1 MKASLYDGSFGSC
14 LGYLLKRL
22 VLLAAKLL
30 GFKGFCLFLAT
41 LLLCLGRV
49 GEDVWLTLVVTLVC
63 SASGIRVLDSMKEG
77 SEALDAKELI
87 SAKLGKLG
95 KRAKPGVFAG
105 RRNGKTEVYDEN
117 FYDGIWKSD
126 GNGHTG
132 GAASALPYPGG
143 GSSGQAFPPFGGP
156 AGGGWADGGNSAA
169 GGDPDGKP
177 ADGRTGG
184 SARRAAERKG
194 RRASVRAAR
203 SAGEK
208 GRERIREAL
217 EAAVRPGS

>member
-63 SASGIRVLDSMKEG
+63 SASGIRVLDSIQEG

-87 SAKLGKLG
+87 AAKLGKLG
-95 KRAKPGVFAG
+95 KRTG

-126 GNGHTG
+126 GDGHTG
-132 GAASALPYPGG
+132 GTDPALPYPGG
-143 GSSGQAFPPFGGP
+143 GTAEQS
-156 AGGGWADGGNSAA
+156 AGGGS
-169 GGDPDGKP
+169 
-177 ADGRTGG
+177 TSG
-184 SARRAAERKG
+184 SAKRAAERKG

-203 SAGEK
+203 SAGKK

>member
-1 MKASLYDGSFGSC
+1 MKASLYEGSFGSC

-22 VLLAAKLL
+22 VLLAAKLF

-87 SAKLGKLG
+87 SAKLGKRG
-95 KRAKPGVFAG
+95 KRTG
-105 RRNGKTEVYDEN
+105 RRNGKTEVYDEGV
-117 FYDGIWKSD
+117 YDGFWKGD

-132 GAASALPYPGG
+132 GADPALPYPGG
-143 GSSGQAFPPFGGP
+143 GTAEQS
-156 AGGGWADGGNSAA
+156 AGGAA
-169 GGDPDGKP
+169 GGRSDKP
-177 ADGRTGG
+177 TGG
-184 SARRAAERKG
+184 QAGSSESGAARRAAERKG
-194 RRASVRAAR
+194 RRAASRAAR
-203 SAGEK
+203 SAGKK
-208 GRERIREAL
+208 GRERIRAVL
-217 EAAVRPGS
+217 EAAARSGS

>member
-1 MKASLYDGSFGSC
+1 MKASLYEGSFGSC

-126 GNGHTG
+126 GNGRTG
-132 GAASALPYPGG
+132 GADPALPYPGG
-143 GSSGQAFPPFGGP
+143 GTAEQSAGGA
-156 AGGGWADGGNSAA
+156 AGGGSSVAGNPVGGS
-169 GGDPDGKP
+169 PS
-177 ADGRTGG
+177 G

>member
-30 GFKGFCLFLAT
+30 GFKGFCLFLAP

-95 KRAKPGVFAG
+95 KRTG

-117 FYDGIWKSD
+117 FYDGIWKSGGD
-126 GNGHTG
+126 GRTG
-132 GAASALPYPGG
+132 RADPALPYPGG
-143 GSSGQAFPPFGGP
+143 GTAELPSGGGTAEQS
-156 AGGGWADGGNSAA
+156 AGGAA
-169 GGDPDGKP
+169 GGRSDKP
-177 ADGRTGG
+177 TGG
-184 SARRAAERKG
+184 QAGSSESGAARRAAERKG
-194 RRASVRAAR
+194 RRAASRAAR
-203 SAGEK
+203 SAGKK

-217 EAAVRPGS
+217 EAAARSGS

>member
-95 KRAKPGVFAG
+95 KRTG

-126 GNGHTG
+126 GNGRTG
-132 GAASALPYPGG
+132 GADPALPYPGG
-143 GSSGQAFPPFGGP
+143 GTAELPSGG
-156 AGGGWADGGNSAA
+156 AA
-169 GGDPDGKP
+169 GGRSDKP
-177 ADGRTGG
+177 TGG
-184 SARRAAERKG
+184 QADSSESGAARRAAERKG

>member
-1 MKASLYDGSFGSC
+1 MKASLYDGSFGEC
-14 LGYLLKRL
+14 LGYLFRRA

-63 SASGIRVLDSMKEG
+63 SASGIRVFDSFKEG
-77 SEALDAKELI
+77 SDALDAKELI
-87 SAKLGKLG
+87 SAKLGKL
-95 KRAKPGVFAG
+95 AKLAG
-105 RRNGKTEVYDEN
+105 RRNRKTGGMYEA
-117 FYDGIWKSD
+117 FYGNVWKDDDGAGAD
-126 GNGHTG
+126 

-143 GSSGQAFPPFGGP
+143 GTAGQSASGGGP
-156 AGGGWADGGNSAA
+156 AGGRSDKPA
-169 GGDPDGKP
+169 GGQ
-177 ADGRTGG
+177 AG
-184 SARRAAERKG
+184 SSESGAARRAAERKG

-208 GRERIREAL
+208 GRQRIREAL
-217 EAAVRPGS
+217 EAAAQSDS

>member
-1 MKASLYDGSFGSC
+1 MKASLYEGSFGSC

-87 SAKLGKLG
+87 SAKLGK
-95 KRAKPGVFAG
+95 RTG

-126 GNGHTG
+126 GNGRTG
-132 GAASALPYPGG
+132 GTDPALPYPGG
-143 GSSGQAFPPFGGP
+143 GTAEQS
-156 AGGGWADGGNSAA
+156 AGGA
-169 GGDPDGKP
+169 
-177 ADGRTGG
+177 
-184 SARRAAERKG
+184 ARRAAERKG

-208 GRERIREAL
+208 GRQRIREAL